1 MYRCS
6 ASTVVFL
13 ISSEPFSRVFYIS
26 NIKEQFSTWIL
37 RGIYELRRFPDYNL
51 PDARSQGFPAD
62 AGNGFSTS
70 SVRQAIALTDRFFQ
84 KVLKKSQNSRKTLKH
99 FQKPQNPLCVSLRVS
114 LSLSLCVSLC
124 VIFCLT
130 ETFKNFQKLWKT

>member
-84 KVLKKSQNSRKTLKH
+84 KVLKKSNSQIFIQSDEDLDI
-99 FQKPQNPLCVSLRVS
+99 VVELR
-114 LSLSLCVSLC
+114 
-124 VIFCLT
+124 
-130 ETFKNFQKLWKT
+130 